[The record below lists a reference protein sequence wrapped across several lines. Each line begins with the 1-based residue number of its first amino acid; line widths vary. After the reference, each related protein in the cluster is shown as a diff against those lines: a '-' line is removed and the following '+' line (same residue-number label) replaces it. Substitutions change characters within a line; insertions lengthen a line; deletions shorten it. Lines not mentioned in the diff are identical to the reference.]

1 MCIRDRQKPPLQLQL
16 DPSCGIRSHYQKFH
30 DYVPPEF
37 QQIDD
42 RLKERLPE
50 WRLELAGSFVP
61 LPGDR
66 YCFPDFVLQHQ
77 TGASVA
83 LELFHGWHAGPLR
96 QRLQQLEEVQG
107 VPLLLGVSNSL
118 SKNPELGVALE
129 TSSYFQTFGFSFRE
143 LPTVDKLTKVLQ
155 SWWGATQ
162 R

>member
-1 MCIRDRQKPPLQLQL
+1 M
-16 DPSCGIRSHYQKFH
+16 
-30 DYVPPEF
+30 PPEF
-37 QQIDD
+37 QQIVG
-42 RLKERLPE
+42 RLKERLPD

-77 TGASVA
+77 AGASVA

-96 QRLQQLEEVQG
+96 QRLHQLAEIQG

-118 SKNPELGVALE
+118 SKNPELSVALE
-129 TSSYFQTFGFSFRE
+129 APVTSRPLVF
-143 LPTVDKLTKVLQ
+143 LPR
-155 SWWGATQ
+155 AANC

>member
-1 MCIRDRQKPPLQLQL
+1 
-16 DPSCGIRSHYQKFH
+16 
-30 DYVPPEF
+30 
-37 QQIDD
+37 
-42 RLKERLPE
+42 
-50 WRLELAGSFVP
+50 LELAGSFVP

-77 TGASVA
+77 AGASVA